1 MAKAR
6 DFYGDTGFN
15 DDLIITDKIER
26 ACAEI
31 FATYGDI
38 VKVNRKSLRKYGRNE
53 AVGTT
58 AGGFDITSFN
68 TGSYQNETHLL
79 TNGIDSISS
88 SAIAD
93 TNVPVY
99 LEGMV
104 IDANNELTFISQV
117 VNTDGSSG
125 RTRVAIPTPMC
136 ECTRARAV
144 ATDEIWIYENTAL
157 TNGKPTDV
165 TKIHNQV
172 VQRSRTSLKAGTSVA
187 RNNYFILLGQWATLG
202 RASGS
207 AAADISIFQS
217 TIGDPVL
224 GNSFFE
230 RVVWSISPGSPPEGP
245 DIDYAIIQ
253 PNTRIVPRAQ
263 SSSGTLDIKSGF
275 YGIFAD
281 IVARRDSAGRMVP
294 FA

>member
-6 DFYGDTGFN
+6 DFYSDSGFN
-15 DDLIITDKIER
+15 QDLIVNEKLER
-26 ACAEI
+26 AAAEI
-31 FATYGDI
+31 YATYGHI
-38 VKVNRKSLRKYGRNE
+38 VKLNRKSLRKYGRNE

-58 AGGFDITSFN
+58 AGGFDINSFN

-79 TNGIDSISS
+79 TNSIDSLSS

-99 LEGMV
+99 LEGMT
-104 IDANNELTFISQV
+104 IDTNNELRFISQV
-117 VNTDGSSG
+117 VNTDASSG

-172 VQRSRTSLKAGTSVA
+172 VQRSRTSLKAGTAIA

-217 TIGDPVL
+217 TIGDGVL
-224 GNSFFE
+224 GNEFFE
-230 RVVWSISPGSPPEGP
+230 RVVWSISPGSPTEGP
-245 DIDYAIIQ
+245 GIDYAIIQ
-253 PNTRIVPRAQ
+253 PNTRIVSRAQ
-263 SSSGTLDIKSGF
+263 SSSGTLDIKAGF
-275 YGIFAD
+275 YGVFVD
-281 IVARRDSAGRMVP
+281 IVATVDANGQVQSFV
-294 FA
+294 